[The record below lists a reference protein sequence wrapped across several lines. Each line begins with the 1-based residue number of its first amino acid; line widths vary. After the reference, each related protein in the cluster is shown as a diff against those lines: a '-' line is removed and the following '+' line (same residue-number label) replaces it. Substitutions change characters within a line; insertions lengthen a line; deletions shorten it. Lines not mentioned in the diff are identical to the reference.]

1 MLHAACRDI
10 LKPEPLGSKKKNLAE
25 CRAKLE
31 DVTDQLIFE
40 PSSEGERRRKI
51 PYATQDAILRRG
63 GGPFKAKSGRVYNYY
78 ETL

>member
-1 MLHAACRDI
+1 MIHNACRDI
-10 LKPEPLGSKKKNLAE
+10 LKPEPFGPKKKNLAE

-31 DVTDQLIFE
+31 EVTDQWILE

-63 GGPFKAKSGRVYNYY
+63 GGPFQGRNGRVYNYHQ
-78 ETL
+78 TL